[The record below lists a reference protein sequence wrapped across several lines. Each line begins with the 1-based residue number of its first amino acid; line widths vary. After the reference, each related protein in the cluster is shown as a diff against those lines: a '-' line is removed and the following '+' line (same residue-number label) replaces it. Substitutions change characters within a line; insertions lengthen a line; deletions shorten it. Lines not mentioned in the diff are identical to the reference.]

1 MILAA
6 DNLQVTNKTIETALN
21 EMNPEPIR
29 EMAIKCEKA
38 GAQALDLN
46 SGPLGR
52 DAEKKMTLF
61 VEAVQDVSDLPIL
74 IDTANPSAMEAGLRA
89 NKKTAIINGFSLQPQ
104 KLEAILPLAK
114 KYQSDIIGYLLY
126 PNGHVPPDAT
136 ERLSIA
142 AEIYNEAQKAGI
154 DKEHLI
160 IDPIVVPL
168 TWQKGRFQA
177 MELLTVLRT
186 LPEVLDY
193 PVRTIVGLSNL
204 IIGRGYREKRLL
216 LERAYLPMLA
226 ACDLS
231 IALLNIFHHET
242 VRIAKACISFSDP
255 KVFSW
260 EAI

>member
-6 DNLQVTNKTIETALN
+6 DNLQVTNKRIETALN

-29 EMAIKCEKA
+29 EMAIRCEKA
-38 GAQALDLN
+38 GAQALDIN

-74 IDTANPSAMEAGLRA
+74 IDTANPAAMEAGLRA
-89 NKKTAIINGFSLQPQ
+89 NKKTAIVNGFSLQPQ
-104 KLEAILPLAK
+104 KLESIL
-114 KYQSDIIGYLLY
+114 DIIGYLLY

-142 AEIYNEAQKAGI
+142 AEIYHEAEKAGI
-154 DKEHLI
+154 DKKHLI

-168 TWQKGRFQA
+168 TWQRGRFQA
-177 MELLTVLRT
+177 MEILTVIKT

-204 IIGRGYREKRLL
+204 IIGRDYREKRLL